1 MNKIEYQVVISSM
14 EKNKAGKG
22 DRGVCV
28 CVCVRVCVSILKRVI
43 REGLSEKVTFEQR
56 PDLGVEV
63 GRHVDVCGYVRE
75 FMYMCL

>member
-63 GRHVDVCGYVRE
+63 G
-75 FMYMCL
+75 

>member
-28 CVCVRVCVSILKRVI
+28 CVCACVCFYF
-43 REGLSEKVTFEQR
+43 EKGDQR
-56 PDLGVEV
+56 RTL
-63 GRHVDVCGYVRE
+63 
-75 FMYMCL
+75 